1 VCNISRTSEPTKV
14 VRQWCALCI
23 LTSKCASRHNGVH
36 FFDIAT
42 SKSGPTMVCFV
53 HFDLEMCFSS
63 VHIVGSLTSKLP
75 SIKLSYNVIYRYYY
89 RYHCTIKNFMILMPV
104 SNPGFAQWLPNQVV
118 VPHHPAAARR
128 LGALGRGCTW
138 SPATRWCPKGGRASA
153 EVLVGTKCGANFGKA
168 SDWMGW
174 LYYLLYYL

>member
-1 VCNISRTSEPTKV
+1 MLRP
-14 VRQWCALCI
+14 WCVLHI